1 MAWLPVPCSGL
12 EETMPDADP
21 RIPVESVLVGG
32 MVPRR
37 YYGLLRPL
45 GRWILRRL
53 DWCSEGSF
61 PDQPK
66 LVIAIA
72 PHSSAWDFIIGAAF
86 LYVMGLRVAFI
97 AKHTLFFWPLGG
109 FMRWLGGIPVDRAQP
124 QDLAGVMAAAF
135 GKHDQLWLAI
145 TPEGTRSEGARFK
158 SGFYR
163 IARAAG
169 VPILPVYFNYRRR
182 VTGFLPL
189 MEPGDDVAS
198 GVEQLRLLL
207 QQHGA
212 RRRKAGQ

>member
-1 MAWLPVPCSGL
+1 
-12 EETMPDADP
+12 MPDSTGAVSCV
-21 RIPVESVLVGG
+21 PVESVPVGG
-32 MVPRR
+32 TVPRR
-37 YYGLLRPL
+37 DYGLLRPL

-135 GKHDQLWLAI
+135 GKREQLWLAI

-189 MEPGDDVAS
+189 MEPADDIATC
-198 GVEQLRLLL
+198 VEQLRLLL

-212 RRRKAGQ
+212 RRRSKQGD

>member
-1 MAWLPVPCSGL
+1 MSDSAAAG
-12 EETMPDADP
+12 P
-21 RIPVESVLVGG
+21 RMRVESVPVGG
-32 MVPRR
+32 TVPRR
-37 YYGLLRPL
+37 DYGLLRPL
-45 GRWILRRL
+45 GRWILCRL

-86 LYVMGLRVAFI
+86 LYVLGLRVAFI

-109 FMRWLGGIPVDRAQP
+109 FMRWLGGIPVNRAQP
-124 QDLAGVMAAAF
+124 EDLTDAMAAAF
-135 GKHDQLWLAI
+135 GKHEQLWLAI
-145 TPEGTRSEGARFK
+145 TPEGTRRQGARFK

-189 MEPGDDVAS
+189 MRPGDDVAA

-212 RRRKAGQ
+212 RRRSRADQ

>member
-1 MAWLPVPCSGL
+1 MSDATG
-12 EETMPDADP
+12 ADP
-21 RIPVESVLVGG
+21 RMPVESIPVGG
-32 MVPRR
+32 TVPRR
-37 YYGLLRPL
+37 NYGLLRPL

-53 DWCSEGSF
+53 DWCGEGVF

-86 LYVMGLRVAFI
+86 LYLLGLRVAFI

-109 FMRWLGGIPVDRAQP
+109 FMRWLGGIPVNRAQP
-124 QDLAGVMAAAF
+124 EDLTHVMAAAF
-135 GKHDQLWLAI
+135 GKRKQLWLAI
-145 TPEGTRSEGARFK
+145 TPEGTRTDGARFK

-163 IARAAG
+163 IARAAD
-169 VPILPVYFNYRRR
+169 VPILPVYFNYQRR

-189 MEPGDDVAS
+189 VQPGDDVAA
-198 GVEQLRLLL
+198 GVEQMRQLL

-212 RRRKAGQ
+212 RRHCSTVDQ

>member
-1 MAWLPVPCSGL
+1 
-12 EETMPDADP
+12 MPDSAGTDS
-21 RIPVESVLVGG
+21 RMPVESVPVGRT
-32 MVPRR
+32 VPRR
-37 YYGLLRPL
+37 HYGPLRPL
-45 GRWILRRL
+45 GRWMLRRL
-53 DWCSEGSF
+53 DWCSEGQF

-72 PHSSAWDFIIGAAF
+72 PHSSTWDFIIGAAF
-86 LYVMGLRVAFI
+86 LYLLDLRVAFI
-97 AKHTLFFWPLGG
+97 AKHTLFFWPLGS

-124 QDLAGVMAAAF
+124 QDLAEVMAVAF
-135 GKHDQLWLAI
+135 GKREQLWLAI
-145 TPEGTRSEGARFK
+145 TPEGTRREGARFK

-189 MEPGDDVAS
+189 IQPGEDIAAGVAQ
-198 GVEQLRLLL
+198 VRALL

-212 RRRKAGQ
+212 RRRSKSDQ

>member
-1 MAWLPVPCSGL
+1 MLDSAGAVPR
-12 EETMPDADP
+12 M
-21 RIPVESVLVGG
+21 PVEFVPVGT

-37 YYGLLRPL
+37 HYGLLRPF

-53 DWCSEGSF
+53 DWHSEGPF

-72 PHSSAWDFIIGAAF
+72 PHSSTWDFIIGAAF

-109 FMRWLGGIPVDRAQP
+109 FMRWLGGIPVNRTQP
-124 QDLAGVMAAAF
+124 EDLTDVMAAAF
-135 GKHDQLWLAI
+135 SQREQLWLAI
-145 TPEGTRSEGARFK
+145 TPEGTRTEGARFK

-189 MEPGDDVAS
+189 LQPGDDVAA
-198 GVEQLRLLL
+198 GVEQVRELLKRY
-207 QQHGA
+207 GA
-212 RRRKAGQ
+212 RRHSSSGNQ

>member
-1 MAWLPVPCSGL
+1 
-12 EETMPDADP
+12 MPDAAGAGC
-21 RIPVESVLVGG
+21 RVSVEAVRVGST
-32 MVPRR
+32 VPRR
-37 YYGLLRPL
+37 QYGLLRPL

-72 PHSSAWDFIIGAAF
+72 PHSSVWDFIIGAAL
-86 LYVMGLRVAFI
+86 LYLLGLRVAFI
-97 AKHTLFFWPLGG
+97 AKHTLFFWPLGI

-135 GKHDQLWLAI
+135 GKREQLWLAI

-169 VPILPVYFNYRRR
+169 VPILPVYFNYQRR

-189 MEPGDDVAS
+189 VQPGDDVAA
-198 GVEQLRLLL
+198 GVEQVRLLL
-207 QQHGA
+207 EQHG
-212 RRRKAGQ
+212 RRRRSGNGD

>member
-1 MAWLPVPCSGL
+1 MAEPGL
-12 EETMPDADP
+12 EEVMPDSAGAGS
-21 RIPVESVLVGG
+21 RIPVESVPVGG
-32 MVPRR
+32 TVPRR
-37 YYGLLRPL
+37 GYGLLRPL

-72 PHSSAWDFIIGAAF
+72 PHSSALDFIIGAAF

-124 QDLAGVMAAAF
+124 QDLAEVMAAAF
-135 GKHDQLWLAI
+135 GKREQLWLAI
-145 TPEGTRSEGARFK
+145 TPEGTRTEGARFK

-189 MEPGDDVAS
+189 MEPGDDVAA
-198 GVEQLRLLL
+198 GVEQVRLLL
-207 QQHGA
+207 QHHGA
-212 RRRKAGQ
+212 RRGSKADQ

>member
-1 MAWLPVPCSGL
+1 
-12 EETMPDADP
+12 MPDSAGADP
-21 RIPVESVLVGG
+21 RMPVESVPVGST
-32 MVPRR
+32 VPRR
-37 YYGLLRPL
+37 HYGLLRPL
-45 GRWILRRL
+45 GRWVLRRM
-53 DWCSEGSF
+53 DWCSEGPF

-109 FMRWLGGIPVDRAQP
+109 FMRWLGGIPVNRSQP
-124 QDLAGVMAAAF
+124 EDLTDVMAAAF
-135 GKHDQLWLAI
+135 SKRGQLWLAI
-145 TPEGTRSEGARFK
+145 TPEGTRTEGARFK

-189 MEPGDDVAS
+189 LQAGDDVAA
-198 GVEQLRLLL
+198 GVEQVRELLK
-207 QQHGA
+207 QHGA
-212 RRRKAGQ
+212 RRRSSAANQ